1 MSISADIY
9 HLLFSP
15 PPSEEVAGRLV
26 QEEGGIQARLHA
38 PLELYHRQSD
48 ALLSTF
54 SCTCKT
60 FSAHQPIDDL
70 VSQGQ
75 TLISVVN
82 ISTHYMYTLIKG
94 IHMSTTLYGR
104 TLDVLEVCG

>member
-9 HLLFSP
+9 HLSP

-26 QEEGGIQARLHA
+26 QEEGGIQDRLYA

-54 SCTCKT
+54 SCTCN
-60 FSAHQPIDDL
+60 AHQPIDDL
-70 VSQGQ
+70 ISQGQ

-82 ISTHYMYTLIKG
+82 IRHVYFNQRNTHVYHTLRQD
-94 IHMSTTLYGR
+94 T
-104 TLDVLEVCG
+104 

>member
-1 MSISADIY
+1 MYVQQFMLATSDQHMIFFNSYNIMSISADIY

-15 PPSEEVAGRLV
+15 PPSEEVASRLV

-60 FSAHQPIDDL
+60 FNADQPIDDL
-70 VSQGQ
+70 VSQG
-75 TLISVVN
+75 
-82 ISTHYMYTLIKG
+82 
-94 IHMSTTLYGR
+94 
-104 TLDVLEVCG
+104 